1 MRNKRFLI
9 VAVLFIQVSSIWG
22 QQMNLYPASISPG
35 SYVITATAGVC
46 PGNPTTNNTS
56 QSVQYNW
63 RFNYWQTRNITVES
77 STTIPSGLTV
87 TVRAT
92 GDDGTDGYLLR
103 NRYGT
108 GDVTIT
114 VTSTPLTLISGI
126 WSTNASIY
134 YGDLKTITRPLIQNI
149 TISDFSKLHPGT
161 YPITLIY
168 VMQ

>member
-22 QQMNLYPASISPG
+22 QTMILIPASISPG
-35 SYVITATAGVC
+35 SYVITATAGVD
-46 PGNPTTNNTS
+46 PGNPSTNNTS
-56 QSVQYNW
+56 QSVRYHW
-63 RFNYWQTRNITVES
+63 PFNNWQTRNITVES

-92 GDDGTDGYLLR
+92 GDDGDDGFLLQ

-114 VTSTPLTLISGI
+114 VTSTPQNLITCI
-126 WSTNASIY
+126 WSTNASTY
-134 YGDLKTITRPLIQNI
+134 YGDLKEITRPLIQNI
-149 TISDFSKLHPGT
+149 TISDFTHIHPGT